1 MKKLA
6 MPAFMG
12 TINTTASM
20 DKAINWVR
28 GNGVRFDAVVTT
40 LAVAIMQ
47 HAKDHG
53 DCSRALRLVEAM
65 PASARRA
72 ALIQWFGKY
81 SPIAVTYAKEADK
94 RRVGL
99 RKPGTQGY
107 NAFNIDAAREHPYY
121 EKQVANE
128 EAALFGLEDFNEK
141 ILRLADFADKR
152 LKEGKVK
159 AADATALRAKLAAVR
174 VAATLTP
181 KDSFEVKAA
190 AAK

>member
-12 TINTTASM
+12 THNTTASM
-20 DKAINWVR
+20 DKAIGWVR
-28 GNGVRFDAVVTT
+28 GNGVRFDAVVTA

-47 HAKDHG
+47 HAKDTG
-53 DCSRALRLVEAM
+53 DCTRALRLVEAM

-72 ALIQWFGKY
+72 ALVQWFGQY

-128 EAALFGLEDFNEK
+128 EAAMFGIEDLNEK
-141 ILRLADFADKR
+141 IVRLADFVAKR
-152 LKEGKVK
+152 IKDGKVK
-159 AADATALRAKLAAVR
+159 AADATALRAKVAAIR
-174 VAATLTP
+174 VAATLTA
-181 KDSFEVKAA
+181 KDAGEVKAA